1 MNFRRLLS
9 TQPQSYFFFK
19 LPNHRKRKHSVY
31 FVFKSRLKIGSDMKN
46 YEIL

>member
-9 TQPQSYFFFK
+9 TQPQSYFFLNFQIIG
-19 LPNHRKRKHSVY
+19 REKHSVY